1 MGGGGEGVGTY
12 VPCLNVKNGHFT
24 FWGVRPCPCRHSTY
38 GIFMSFIAL
47 SSSLMSYFKVMSLA
61 GILPQQSLFK
71 RCHTH
76 LNIIK
81 TTAGIN
87 MISVQAMNLRSPCWC
102 VCTFWIAVWAD
113 LQTKITRMM
122 LSSSIAQWSEHP
134 ARLVRFGTQIVSLP
148 QSCEMMSAQRSLIMD
163 TSLKPM
169 PLQ

>member
-1 MGGGGEGVGTY
+1 MLKRGPLGWGGGGEDWVHISLVWMSKMVISRFEELGHVPVGIQ
-12 VPCLNVKNGHFT
+12 L
-24 FWGVRPCPCRHSTY
+24 
-38 GIFMSFIAL
+38 IFMSFIAI

-71 RCHTH
+71 QCHTH

-122 LSSSIAQWSEHP
+122 LSSSIAQWSEHKTP
-134 ARLVRFGTQIVSLP
+134 SKTCEIWNSDLFLCPNLVKWWVHQDLW
-148 QSCEMMSAQRSLIMD
+148 
-163 TSLKPM
+163 
-169 PLQ
+169 

>member
-1 MGGGGEGVGTY
+1 MGGGGEEWVHMSLVWMSKMVISHFEELGH
-12 VPCLNVKNGHFT
+12 VPVCIQL
-24 FWGVRPCPCRHSTY
+24 
-38 GIFMSFIAL
+38 IFMSFIAI
-47 SSSLMSYFKVMSLA
+47 SSSLMSYFKVMLLA

-122 LSSSIAQWSEHP
+122 LSSSIAQWSEHRTP
-134 ARLVRFGTQIVSLP
+134 SKT
-148 QSCEMMSAQRSLIMD
+148 CEIWNSDLFLCPKILWNDECTKISD
-163 TSLKPM
+163 NGHFS
-169 PLQ
+169 

>member
-1 MGGGGEGVGTY
+1 MGGGEEWVHMSLVWMSKMVISRFEELGHVPVGIQ
-12 VPCLNVKNGHFT
+12 L
-24 FWGVRPCPCRHSTY
+24 
-38 GIFMSFIAL
+38 IFMSFIAI

-87 MISVQAMNLRSPCWC
+87 MISVQAINLRSPCWC

-122 LSSSIAQWSEHP
+122 LSSSIAQWSEH
-134 ARLVRFGTQIVSLP
+134 RTS
-148 QSCEMMSAQRSLIMD
+148 SKTCEIWNSDCFFAPILWNDECTKISD
-163 TSLKPM
+163 NGHFS
-169 PLQ
+169 